1 MKKVLL
7 TLSLSIVASMGSF
20 AQNEPYKNPKLTP
33 EERAED
39 LLGRLTL
46 KEKIGL
52 ANRFPEYCR
61 VYLNDV
67 PVGNGRQIRIRG
79 YLYDKASRL
88 IPFMAPGMSVS
99 VYVSNI
105 VEEHLKRHGELLK
118 NELECFLYKDSLWK
132 N

>member
-1 MKKVLL
+1 MKLQGNIINKALINLDKMKKVLL

-52 ANRFPEYCR
+52 MKNSSFAVERLGVPLMMKQLKECMLPS
-61 VYLNDV
+61 VMKDVLNSTMHIAVTAMDMETK
-67 PVGNGRQIRIRG
+67 GLLSGIR
-79 YLYDKASRL
+79 
-88 IPFMAPGMSVS
+88 M
-99 VYVSNI
+99 
-105 VEEHLKRHGELLK
+105 
-118 NELECFLYKDSLWK
+118 
-132 N
+132 

>member
-1 MKKVLL
+1 MK
-7 TLSLSIVASMGSF
+7 SLASCF
-20 AQNEPYKNPKLTP
+20 A
-33 EERAED
+33 
-39 LLGRLTL
+39 
-46 KEKIGL
+46 EKPQKHSE
-52 ANRFPEYCR
+52 NDVDCPEYSR
-61 VYLNDV
+61 VYLNDA
-67 PVGNGRQIRIRG
+67 PVGKGRQIRIRCG
-79 YLYDKASRL
+79 LYNKASRL

>member
-1 MKKVLL
+1 MRHSAVLCLCAVQQDLL
-7 TLSLSIVASMGSF
+7 T
-20 AQNEPYKNPKLTP
+20 
-33 EERAED
+33 ERT
-39 LLGRLTL
+39 GREL
-46 KEKIGL
+46 KEKTGI

-132 N
+132 D

>member
-1 MKKVLL
+1 MMWILL
-7 TLSLSIVASMGSF
+7 TVAVLVCGILLFCLYVLSKRICSLKEQAR
-20 AQNEPYKNPKLTP
+20 E
-33 EERAED
+33 
-39 LLGRLTL
+39 L
-46 KEKIGL
+46 KEKTGI

-99 VYVSNI
+99 AYVSNI

-118 NELECFLYKDSLWK
+118 DELERFLYKDSLWK

>member
-1 MKKVLL
+1 MVRCEKLRW
-7 TLSLSIVASMGSF
+7 
-20 AQNEPYKNPKLTP
+20 YKMDPRWISWLVV
-33 EERAED
+33 
-39 LLGRLTL
+39 
-46 KEKIGL
+46 
-52 ANRFPEYCR
+52 PEYSR
-61 VYLNDV
+61 VYLNDA
-67 PVGNGRQIRIRG
+67 PVGKGRQIRIRCG
-79 YLYDKASRL
+79 LYNKASRL

>member
-1 MKKVLL
+1 MKLQGNIINKALINLDKMKKVLL

-52 ANRFPEYCR
+52 MKNSSFSIFI
-61 VYLNDV
+61 N
-67 PVGNGRQIRIRG
+67 N
-79 YLYDKASRL
+79 
-88 IPFMAPGMSVS
+88 
-99 VYVSNI
+99 
-105 VEEHLKRHGELLK
+105 LLLQT
-118 NELECFLYKDSLWK
+118 EWK
-132 N
+132 NFQGYSEDPL

>member
-1 MKKVLL
+1 MWIVLTVAVL
-7 TLSLSIVASMGSF
+7 VCGLLLCCVYLLSNKICSLKRQVREL
-20 AQNEPYKNPKLTP
+20 NEN
-33 EERAED
+33 
-39 LLGRLTL
+39 
-46 KEKIGL
+46 IGL
-52 ANRFPEYCR
+52 EYCFPEYSL
-61 VYLNDV
+61 VFMNDA
-67 PVGNGRQIRIRG
+67 PVGQGRQIRIRG